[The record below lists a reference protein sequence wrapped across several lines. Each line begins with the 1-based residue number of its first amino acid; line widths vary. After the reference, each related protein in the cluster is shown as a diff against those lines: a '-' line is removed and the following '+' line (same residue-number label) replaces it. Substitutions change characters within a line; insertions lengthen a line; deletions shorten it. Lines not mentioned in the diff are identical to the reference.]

1 MNRIIGTLFTL
12 ATLAAIA
19 YAIYNAGNYTSIC
32 FTEEYA
38 PTEEVMEI
46 TPEEDIAPEEENA
59 IERDSVEVVME
70 LRDSLQQ

>member
-1 MNRIIGTLFTL
+1 MNRIIGTLFAL

-38 PTEEVMEI
+38 PTEEVVDVIPEHEI
-46 TPEEDIAPEEENA
+46 A
-59 IERDSVEVVME
+59 IESDNVEVVME

>member
-1 MNRIIGTLFTL
+1 MNRIIGTLFAL

-38 PTEEVMEI
+38 APTEEVVDVI
-46 TPEEDIAPEEENA
+46 PEHENA
-59 IERDSVEVVME
+59 IESDSVEVVME

>member
-1 MNRIIGTLFTL
+1 MNRIIGTLFAL

-19 YAIYNAGNYTSIC
+19 YAIYNAGSYSSMC
-32 FTEEYA
+32 FDREATLIE
-38 PTEEVMEI
+38 PI
-46 TPEEDIAPEEENA
+46 EDIAPEEENA

>member
-1 MNRIIGTLFTL
+1 MNRIIGTLFAL

-19 YAIYNAGNYTSIC
+19 YAIYNAGSYTSIC

-38 PTEEVMEI
+38 PAEEVVDVIPEHEI
-46 TPEEDIAPEEENA
+46 A